1 MSLSDDLSRFS
12 KLFSVLEDDARKKL
26 MSLSKKKVF
35 VKGDVICREGEQGG
49 DFFVLTKGTVSVSGD
64 DLLGRKFELATLKAG
79 EFFGELA
86 ALTGQ
91 RRQATVTA
99 AEDVEVMCFPP
110 AAVAEVVKTSA
121 PAMEVM
127 QKAGLHRTED
137 TMKKMME

>member
-1 MSLSDDLSRFS
+1 MSDDLSRFS
-12 KLFSVLEDDARKKL
+12 RLFSVLEEAARKKL
-26 MSLSKKKVF
+26 VALSNKKTF
-35 VKGDVICREGEQGG
+35 AKGDVICKEGDTGSE
-49 DFFVLTKGTVSVSGD
+49 FYVLTKGQVTVSGD
-64 DLLGRKFELATLKAG
+64 DLLGRQFELATLGAG

-99 AEDVEVMCFPP
+99 TEEVEVLCFPP
-110 AAVAEVVKTSA
+110 AAVGEVVKAS
-121 PAMEVM
+121 PAAIEVM